1 MAEPSYLRFPSVRG
15 ELLSFVA
22 DDDVWLAPLAG
33 GTARRL
39 TADRAPASH
48 TALSP
53 DGAWIAYAS
62 RRDGRPEVFLVSTA
76 GEDVRRL
83 TYLGDDWT
91 RPLGW
96 TSDGRVLLVSAAGE
110 PFRSGTW
117 AYSVAVDGSGLER
130 LPYGPISALS
140 TGPSGAVVLGVNQSL
155 RRGASW
161 KRYRGGTAAALWI
174 DRTGSG
180 SFVPYLNDLHGQLE
194 DPVLVGER
202 IAFVS
207 DHEGYG
213 NIYSAL
219 PDGTDLRR
227 HSDHDDFYAR
237 AASSDGLVVVYQCAG
252 ELYRIDELTRDAT
265 PARIEIALGAPRSGR
280 LVHSLKAAEVL
291 GEHAPDHDGRASAV
305 EARGEIHWLTHERGP
320 ARRLGGGDGVRARLP
335 TAVGAGDSATVL
347 FVTDAQGD
355 DAIEIVPAHGPLP
368 EDRRRIGAGAL
379 GRVLDLA
386 VSPDAA
392 HAAVA
397 THDGRV
403 VLVHLDDGELRT
415 VSSSSHGDASG
426 LTFSPDSRYV
436 AWSEAG
442 PDPLRHIRLAE
453 IATGDTVEV
462 TPLRFVDDEPAFS
475 TDGKYLA
482 FLSTRTLDP
491 LYDAFVFDLSF
502 VAGVRPYLVPLAAT
516 TPSPFDAEPHGRP
529 RHGAAEADGKA
540 AHGEKGATAVR
551 GGGGGDAAGGGQG
564 VEATGAGDAVGHGTG
579 DAVGHGA
586 GDAVG
591 HGAGDAGGHG
601 AGDESE
607 LAEAPE
613 PAQVRIDSEG
623 LTERVVPFPV
633 AAGRYAQLRAAHDGF
648 LWLSEPI
655 EGTLGEGRAG
665 IGAKPGRAW
674 LVRFDLS
681 KGHESHLV
689 DALDSYD
696 VSGDGKTIV
705 VRDAAQLRAL
715 PADHRVETSPHDDPS
730 PDVVDIDSSRVRVEI
745 DPPREWAQMYEEAA
759 RLMRDHFWVADMAGV
774 DWDGVITRYRPL
786 LDRIATRDDLSELL
800 WEVHGELGTSHAYE
814 TPPPR
819 PVEEE
824 RALGL
829 LAADLERGADGT
841 WRIVRL
847 LPGESSVLGAR
858 SPLLAPGTGI
868 RPGDAILAV
877 DGKPVD
883 PVLGPAA
890 SLVGAAEKPVELTV
904 RDAAGSTR
912 EVVVEP
918 LGDERPLR
926 YQHWVAGRREHVH
939 AMTDGRVGYVHIPD
953 MVAAGWAEL
962 HRDLRVEVAREGLV
976 IDVRDNRGGHTSSL
990 VLETLGRTVRAWDVG
1005 RHIGPMTYPPNAP
1018 RGPRVLV
1025 TNEQAGSDGDIVTA
1039 GFRQLGL
1046 GPIVGTRTWG
1056 GVIGIDGRYTLVD
1069 GTSVTQPR
1077 YSFWFADVG
1086 WSVENH
1092 GVDPDVEVPRT
1103 PQDWAAGR
1111 DPQLDRAIALVLEA
1125 LSRTPAA
1132 VPPDV
1137 ATRPS
1142 RVPPPLAPRP

>member
-1 MAEPSYLRFPSVRG
+1 VTEPAYLRFPSVRG
-15 ELLSFVA
+15 DLLAFVA
-22 DDDVWLAPLAG
+22 DDDVWLVPAAG

-39 TADRAPASH
+39 TADRAPASYA
-48 TALSP
+48 ALSP
-53 DGAWIAYAS
+53 DGAWVAYAS
-62 RRDGRPEVFLVSTA
+62 RRDGRPEVYLVSTA
-76 GEDVRRL
+76 GEGARRL

-96 TSDGRVLLVSAAGE
+96 TPEGRVLLVSSAGE

-130 LPYGPISALS
+130 LPYGPISAFS
-140 TGPSGAVVLGVNQSL
+140 TGPGGAVVLGVNQSL

-161 KRYRGGTAAALWI
+161 KRYRGGTAAALWL
-174 DRTGSG
+174 DRNGDG
-180 SFVPYLNDLHGQLE
+180 EFVPYLNDLHGQLE
-194 DPVLVGER
+194 DPVFVGGR

-219 PDGTDLRR
+219 PDGSGLRR
-227 HSDHDDFYAR
+227 HSDHADFYAR
-237 AASSDGLVVVYQCAG
+237 AASSDGHVVVYQCAG
-252 ELYRIDELTRDAT
+252 DLYRIEELTVDST

-280 LVHSLKAAEVL
+280 LVHTLKAAEVL
-291 GEHAPDHDGRASAV
+291 GDHAPDHDGRASAV

-320 ARRLGGGDGVRARLP
+320 ARRLGGGEGVRARLP
-335 TAVGAGDSATVL
+335 TAVGTGESAKVL

-368 EDRRRIGAGAL
+368 EDRPRIGAGAL

-403 VLVHLDDGELRT
+403 VLVRLDDGDLRT
-415 VSSSSHGDASG
+415 VSSSAHGDASG
-426 LTFSPDSRYV
+426 LAFSPDSRYV

-442 PDPLRHIRLAE
+442 PDPLRHIKLAE
-453 IATGDTVEV
+453 VATGETVEV
-462 TPLRFVDDEPAFS
+462 TPLRFVDDEPVFS
-475 TDGKYLA
+475 TDGRYLA
-482 FLSTRTLDP
+482 FLSARAFDP

-529 RHGAAEADGKA
+529 RHGAAEADAKTA
-540 AHGEKGATAVR
+540 QGEKGVGAEDVEGRVEGAA
-551 GGGGGDAAGGGQG
+551 DA
-564 VEATGAGDAVGHGTG
+564 GAADDAGHGTG
-579 DAVGHGA
+579 DGCERA
-586 GDAVG
+586 
-591 HGAGDAGGHG
+591 
-601 AGDESE
+601 ESR
-607 LAEAPE
+607 E
-613 PAQVRIDSEG
+613 PAQVRIDPEG

-655 EGTLGEGRAG
+655 EGILGEGRAG
-665 IGAKPGRAW
+665 IGAKPARAW
-674 LVRFDLS
+674 LVRFDLVQ
-681 KGHESHLV
+681 GHESHLV
-689 DALDSYD
+689 DALDSYE

-705 VRDAAQLRAL
+705 VRDGAQLRAL
-715 PADHRVETSPHDDPS
+715 PADHRVETSPHGEPS
-730 PDVVDIDSSRVRVEI
+730 PDVVDVDLSRVRIEV

-774 DWDGVITRYRPL
+774 DWDGVVARYRPL

-800 WEVHGELGTSHAYE
+800 WEVQGELGTSHAYE
-814 TPPPR
+814 TPPLR

-829 LAADLERGADGT
+829 LGADLELGSDGS
-841 WRIVRL
+841 WRVARL
-847 LPGESSVLGAR
+847 LAGESSVLGAR
-858 SPLLAPGTGI
+858 APLLAPGTRI
-868 RPGDAILAV
+868 EPGDAILAV
-877 DGKPVD
+877 DGRPVD
-883 PVLGPAA
+883 PVFGPAA

-926 YQHWVAGRREHVH
+926 YQRWVAGRREYVH
-939 AMTDGRVGYVHIPD
+939 GATDGRVGYVHIPD
-953 MVAAGWAEL
+953 MVATGWAEL

-990 VLETLGRTVRAWDVG
+990 VLETLGRAVRAWDVG

-1046 GPIVGTRTWG
+1046 GPVVGTRTWG
-1056 GVIGIDGRYTLVD
+1056 GVIGIDSRYTLVD

-1077 YSFWFADVG
+1077 YSFWFTDLG

-1092 GVDPDVEVPRT
+1092 GVDPDVEVPRA

-1125 LSRTPAA
+1125 LTRTPAA

>member
-1 MAEPSYLRFPSVRG
+1 MTELCYLRFPSVRG

-22 DDDVWLAPLAG
+22 DDDVWLAPATG

-53 DGAWIAYAS
+53 DGAWVAYAS
-62 RRDGRPEVFLVSTA
+62 HRDGRPEVYLVSTA
-76 GEDVRRL
+76 GEEARRL

-96 TSDGRVLLVSAAGE
+96 TPDGRVLFVSSAGE

-117 AYSVAVDGSGLER
+117 AYSVAVDGSGLQR
-130 LPYGPISALS
+130 LPYGPISGLT
-140 TGPSGAVVLGVNQSL
+140 TGPGGSAVLGVNQSL
-155 RRGASW
+155 RRGAAW

-174 DRTGSG
+174 DRDGSG
-180 SFVPYLNDLHGQLE
+180 AFVRYLDHLQGQLE
-194 DPVLVGER
+194 DPMFVGGR

-213 NIYSAL
+213 NVYSAL
-219 PDGTDLRR
+219 PEGSDLRR
-227 HSDHDDFYAR
+227 HSDHADFYAR
-237 AASSDGLVVVYQCAG
+237 AASSDGRVVVYQCAG
-252 ELYRIDELTRDAT
+252 ELYRIDELTPDAT
-265 PARIEIALGAPRSGR
+265 PTPIEIALGAPRSGR
-280 LVHSLKAAEVL
+280 LVRPLRAAEVL

-305 EARGEIHWLTHERGP
+305 EARGEVHWLTHEKGP

-335 TAVGAGDSATVL
+335 SAVGAGESAKVM
-347 FVTDAQGD
+347 FVTDADGD

-368 EDRRRIGAGAL
+368 EERRRIGAGAL

-403 VLVHLDDGELRT
+403 VLVRLDDGELRT
-415 VSSSSHGDASG
+415 VSSSAHGDASG
-426 LTFSPDSRYV
+426 LTFSPDSRYL

-442 PDPLRHIRLAE
+442 PDPLRHIKLAE
-453 IATGDTVEV
+453 VATGEIAEV

-482 FLSTRTLDP
+482 FLSTRAFDP

-502 VAGVRPYLVPLAAT
+502 VAGVRPYLAPLAAT

-529 RHGAAEADGKA
+529 RHGAAEPDGKP
-540 AHGEKGATAVR
+540 AHGEKGATP
-551 GGGGGDAAGGGQG
+551 GDGDGAAAGSAHGDGAAAGSGQG
-564 VEATGAGDAVGHGTG
+564 DGAAGAGDDPGHGTR
-579 DAVGHGA
+579 
-586 GDAVG
+586 
-591 HGAGDAGGHG
+591 
-601 AGDESE
+601 DERE
-607 LAEAPE
+607 RAEGPE
-613 PAQVRIDSEG
+613 PAQVRIDHEG

-633 AAGRYAQLRAAHDGF
+633 AAGRYVHLRAAHDGF

-674 LVRFDLS
+674 LVRFDLAQ
-681 KGHESHLV
+681 GHESHLV
-689 DALDSYD
+689 DALDSYE

-705 VRDAAQLRAL
+705 ARDGGQLRAL
-715 PADHRVETSPHDDPS
+715 PADHRVETSPHDEPS

-774 DWDGVITRYRPL
+774 GWDDVIARYRPL

-800 WEVHGELGTSHAYE
+800 WEVQGELGASHAYE

-829 LAADLERGADGT
+829 LGADLERGADGT
-841 WRIVRL
+841 WRVARL

-858 SPLLAPGTGI
+858 APLLVPGTGI

-877 DGKPVD
+877 DGRPVD
-883 PVLGPAA
+883 PVFGPAA
-890 SLVGAAEKPVELTV
+890 NLVGGAEKPVELTV

-926 YQHWVAGRREHVH
+926 YQRWVAGRREHVH
-939 AMTDGRVGYVHIPD
+939 AATDGRVGYLHIPD

-1005 RHIGPMTYPPNAP
+1005 RHIGPTTYPPHAP

-1077 YSFWFADVG
+1077 YAFWFTDLG

-1092 GVDPDVEVPRT
+1092 GVDPDVEVPRA

-1125 LSRTPAA
+1125 LTRTRAA
-1132 VPPDV
+1132 TPPDV